1 MSLWRGVLL
10 WTMPS
15 QAKISL
21 QSIYY
26 ILYAQCG
33 WWSFL
38 SQILQLTWKSVGGPN
53 PSRGDNFF
61 RRPLAP
67 KILLVPPQV
76 SYMVGISG
84 KVARGYT
91 CQNLCNWILEG
102 TRADLAPPLYCQ
114 FAKMH
119 YSELTIQG
127 RANWQYRGG
136 ARSAL
141 VPSRIQLHKFWQAYP
156 RATLPLIP
164 TMYDTWGSTS
174 RILGARGLWK
184 KISPLEG
191 FGPPTDF
198 QVSWR
203 IWLGLELLGQLKTD

>member
-1 MSLWRGVLL
+1 
-10 WTMPS
+10 
-15 QAKISL
+15 
-21 QSIYY
+21 
-26 ILYAQCG
+26 
-33 WWSFL
+33 
-38 SQILQLTWKSVGGPN
+38 
-53 PSRGDNFF
+53 
-61 RRPLAP
+61 
-67 KILLVPPQV
+67 
-76 SYMVGISG
+76 
-84 KVARGYT
+84 
-91 CQNLCNWILEG
+91 
-102 TRADLAPPLYCQ
+102 
-114 FAKMH
+114 MH

-174 RILGARGLWK
+174 RILGVRGLWK
-184 KISPLEG
+184 KLSPLEG

-203 IWLGLELLGQLKTD
+203 IWLGPTLPSYSLSLQRWPRPHQLEQWLEKQAGGEGGEKVEKNFLKSWSERRQPCQFFDLLFGF